1 MEFKFT
7 AEDEEF
13 RRELRAFMKT
23 ELPDTWEGG
32 GRYPEDADWD
42 LKGTIRQKMA
52 EKGWLTMNWPEAYGG
67 QKACPVKSAIF
78 HEEYT

>member
-13 RRELRAFMKT
+13 RRELRAFMAT

-32 GRYPEDADWD
+32 GRYPEEDDWD
-42 LKGTIRQKMA
+42 LNRVVRQKMA
-52 EKGWLTMNWPEAYGG
+52 EKGWLTGRRNTAAR
-67 QKACPVKSAIF
+67 KRLR
-78 HEEYT
+78 